1 MTSPKPFKNWRV
13 DRVLEA
19 LGDHVNQKV
28 GTDRVPERALESI
41 SILTRR
47 NSWKQNRNHVSGA

>member
-19 LGDHVNQKV
+19 LGDHVIKKSELIEFLKE
-28 GTDRVPERALESI
+28 P
-41 SILTRR
+41 
-47 NSWKQNRNHVSGA
+47 